1 MSIHDAS
8 IRATTRTFAAGEAFR
23 SGRPSLGVLPS
34 ALVVS
39 VLLLAA
45 CSGGKDRG
53 SRTPPMLDTGAKPPD
68 PCRLVG
74 GEVVDRLV
82 GPSTVVREKGGENL
96 DCRWESRNDPSP
108 KSKSPSGLL
117 QVGAFTQSKQVKSAE
132 KYNDAKIAYRAAQ
145 LKKPCAPVRLSA
157 DEACWQQDELGL
169 HVAVRK
175 GYTTIT
181 ISYSAARSRA
191 LDERKREQTATALA
205 TEVLKNLSA

>member
-1 MSIHDAS
+1 MDERDGA
-8 IRATTRTFAAGEAFR
+8 RGAR
-23 SGRPSLGVLPS
+23 SGRPSRAVLPS

-39 VLLLAA
+39 VLLLTA

-53 SRTPPMLDTGAKPPD
+53 SSTPPMLDTGAKLPD

-74 GEVVDRLV
+74 GEMVDRLV
-82 GPSTVVREKGGENL
+82 GPSTVVREKGGKENL

-132 KYNDAKIAYRAAQ
+132 KYNDAKIAYQAAQ
-145 LKKPCAPVRLSA
+145 LKKPCAPVRLPV

-191 LDERKREQTATALA
+191 LDEHERERTATALA